1 MAHPKPSAKNDA
13 GELGKFT
20 NLLDRRLTVPRDR
33 AMAGTNCEKVQLF
46 PPGGVDGCDH
56 ELITKNPN
64 DAPGGEMPE
73 IAFGG
78 WCEKSARTC
87 DALGGL
93 GG

>member
-1 MAHPKPSAKNDA
+1 MMRVNSGNLQIFWTGDSLSRATAPWPEPTAK
-13 GELGKFT
+13 
-20 NLLDRRLTVPRDR
+20 
-33 AMAGTNCEKVQLF
+33 KVQLF

-73 IAFGG
+73 IALGG